1 MWNSHYGKVIS
12 AKTNIPEITANINMW
27 SKVETQ
33 SQSSSSTHISSE
45 CMLSRF
51 NRVWLFGTP
60 QTVAR
65 QPPLSLGFSMREY
78 WNGLPCP
85 PPGGICII
93 WVQTAAPPAVFR
105 PWCKSQRN
113 VKFQALKF
121 PKEMWNEPHFKIH
134 LTATKEFPHN
144 LHLKVINLLKRKH
157 QEKNV
162 IEFYKCLSS
171 DKYAQLKILCSW
183 TDTSMGRY
191 LSMGRHF
198 QRWEM

>member
-1 MWNSHYGKVIS
+1 MTEIVLNKNYPQPSLSNAKQLWKLAFASDLIIYQLILSKIRRENSAYMWNSHYGKVIS

-33 SQSSSSTHISSE
+33 SQSSSPTHISSE
-45 CMLSRF
+45 CVLSRF

-60 QTVAR
+60 QTVVR
-65 QPPLSLGFSMREY
+65 QPPLSLGFSMQEY

-144 LHLKVINLLKRKH
+144 L
-157 QEKNV
+157 
-162 IEFYKCLSS
+162 
-171 DKYAQLKILCSW
+171 QLKWLIC
-183 TDTSMGRY
+183 
-191 LSMGRHF
+191 
-198 QRWEM
+198 